1 MGLDVDLDAEVGD
14 LSLADRQMVAIAR
27 AMAHEPK
34 VLILDEPTSSLS
46 SAEAD
51 RLFALI
57 DRLRERGVAILYI
70 SHRMSDIRR
79 LADRIVSLRD
89 GRITGLFE
97 GTPLDYEGAVNA
109 MLGQKIISARSPST
123 RCRHGP
129 VFCGRE
135 PAACRPGAALFD

>member
-1 MGLDVDLDAEVGD
+1 MGLDVDLDAAISD

-51 RLFALI
+51 RLFAVI
-57 DRLRERGVAILYI
+57 DRLREHGVAILYI

-89 GRITGLFE
+89 GRITGVFDE
-97 GTPLDYEGAVNA
+97 KPLDYEGAVNA
-109 MLGQKIISARSPST
+109 MLGQQDPS
-123 RCRHGP
+123 RRD
-129 VFCGRE
+129 R
-135 PAACRPGAALFD
+135 GAATADGAVFAVEKPAHRRPARGRSR